1 MFPRLPRT
9 TGRRQ
14 LDADIREWNLI
25 PLSRH
30 SSLSTMSRVFRFVP
44 SLILVALDQFL
55 KRHILATYP
64 TGTVRPILGNWMRVS
79 VARNP
84 GGAFGLFPGH
94 RGLLIT
100 VSGIVVVALLVFLAT
115 VKRLSAPYRY
125 GIPLLLAG
133 AAGNLIDRVFL
144 GYVVD
149 YVEVRGFSVFN
160 LADACVVVGVFLVAV
175 GLVFGK
181 EP

>member
-1 MFPRLPRT
+1 
-9 TGRRQ
+9 
-14 LDADIREWNLI
+14 
-25 PLSRH
+25 
-30 SSLSTMSRVFRFVP
+30 MSRVFRFVP
-44 SLILVALDQFL
+44 SLILVAVDQFL
-55 KRHILATYP
+55 KRHILSTYP
-64 TGTVRPILGNWMRVS
+64 TGTTRPILGNWMRIS

-94 RGLLIT
+94 GELFIT
-100 VSGIVVVALLVFLAT
+100 VSAIVVVAMVVFLAIA
-115 VKRLSAPYRY
+115 KRLSGPYRY

-133 AAGNLIDRVFL
+133 AAGNLIDRIFL

-149 YVEVRGFSVFN
+149 YIEVRGFSVFN
-160 LADACVVVGVFLVAV
+160 VADACIVVGVFLVAV

>member
-14 LDADIREWNLI
+14 PDADIREWNLI

-30 SSLSTMSRVFRFVP
+30 SSLSSMSRVFRFVP
-44 SLILVALDQFL
+44 SLILVAVDQFL
-55 KRHILATYP
+55 KRHILSTYP
-64 TGTVRPILGNWMRVS
+64 TGTTRPILGNWMRIS

-94 RGLLIT
+94 GELFIT
-100 VSGIVVVALLVFLAT
+100 VSAIVVVAMVVFLAIA
-115 VKRLSAPYRY
+115 KRLSGPYRY

-133 AAGNLIDRVFL
+133 AAGNLIDRIFL

-149 YVEVRGFSVFN
+149 YIEVRGFSVFN
-160 LADACVVVGVFLVAV
+160 VADACIVVGVFLVAV